1 MTKAMQ
7 GFPPE
12 RESQVTFA
20 NHNRQPFNR
29 WGFQNMDSV
38 MHTAMIPRGSEL
50 PKVEEDLDPILA
62 KQQFRDTKDEP
73 LLLGDLLSKHDADAF
88 LVMRDSK
95 IIYENYLNGFT
106 PHKRHIWY
114 SMTKSLVS
122 VAFGILKEEY
132 DIDLNASPAKYISEL
147 TGSGF
152 ERTTIQDVLN
162 HSSAIDFKENYV
174 DFNSDFLQHYAPAL
188 GMAYIPGAQD
198 VQPDNSDIFGIYD
211 FLVKFVNEE
220 KGQVPGVTFEYNSAN
235 ADIIGWLIS
244 RLSNMPLQD
253 FIAKH
258 IWMKLGTYHDAAI
271 IVDRAGMP
279 VATGGMTSTLRDA
292 ALFGEL
298 ILNKG
303 KINGESIVP
312 EAWID
317 EVLNVDQK
325 DAVRFSNNQLYKNEF
340 WKYYKNMWWILDAD
354 KGEFAAVGIHG
365 QVIYIN
371 RSTNTVIAQFSSQA
385 SAGQVGSIEF
395 RSKILA
401 IREIGCG

>member
-1 MTKAMQ
+1 MSKAMQ

-20 NHNRQPFNR
+20 NYNRQPFNR
-29 WGFQNMDSV
+29 WSFQNMDSV
-38 MHTAMIPRGSEL
+38 VRTAMIPRGGEL
-50 PKVEEDLDPILA
+50 PKIEEDLNQSLV
-62 KQQFRDTKDEP
+62 KQKFVDANGES
-73 LLLGDLLSKHDADAF
+73 LLLDDLLSRNDADAF

-122 VAFGILKEEY
+122 VAFGILKEEFK
-132 DIDLNASPAKYISEL
+132 IDLHASPAKYIREL
-147 TGSGF
+147 SGSGF

-174 DFNSDFLQHYAPAL
+174 DLSSDFLQHYAPAL

-198 VQPDNSDIFGIYD
+198 VQPDNSDIFGVYD

-220 KGQVPGVTFEYNSAN
+220 KGQSPGVTFEYNSAN
-235 ADIIGWLIS
+235 ADVIGWLIS

-279 VATGGMTSTLRDA
+279 VATGGMSTTLRDA

-303 KINGESIVP
+303 KCNGEAIVP

-317 EVLNVDQK
+317 EILELDQA
-325 DAVRFSNNQLYKNEF
+325 DALRFSNNQLYKNEF

-365 QVIYIN
+365 QIIYIN

-385 SAGQVGSIEF
+385 GAGQVGSIEF

-401 IREIGCG
+401 IREIGS